1 MSSFLPPSFNTAIFN
16 SNAFAGG
23 SYITKAQ
30 ADLLY
35 LNLAS
40 GQNLYMLDVVPGI
53 TQNSRALVYNSSGF
67 INDLKVQAT
76 TGDLITLSASSIT
89 GRSSILHTVPNNS
102 LESGIRGSNE
112 GIFPNTFYRY
122 SNGQFRF
129 LQELSTGNA
138 TNYGSMSIIRDAGNQ
153 LSIASTDNVERAN
166 VLMTTLNNTL
176 EIGVRN
182 NTGSHPNSFYRHMNG
197 NYRYV
202 QNING
207 DATNF
212 GRFTVNTSGSHLSL
226 VNGSNTGFLEVSSS
240 GILRIVDG
248 LSMNL
253 ESTGLRIDSL
263 GNTSAARSR
272 LDLGSS
278 ISDRT
283 LSIFNNGTAFYGLSA
298 NNNALQYQSNVNHLW
313 TSGCTDASP
322 LGTTIMSMNNTGSL
336 TCYDNT
342 IMKKGF
348 FIERQVFSSSG
359 RSGKGISAFYANS
372 DPVAKV
378 FAYDY
383 SASTFNGLQLGN
395 CLLVNGNGG
404 GTVTIDNA
412 VSASGSYPLTVSS
425 WWPTSFGG
433 SYGYLGPSGSGTGV
447 GTGAADVS
455 IYSNKRVWAQEF
467 NAFSDGR
474 LKENIKDLSEDDSI
488 DFVRNVK
495 PVSFTWKADKD
506 KKRSIGYIAQ
516 SILKHGKFDELVSL
530 GPDANLEEE
539 IEIIDGNKFVS
550 PEGHRFNVSYQSA
563 VPILHSALASLFD
576 YVEELTTDIEDL
588 KKMLGK
594 KISRGEAR
602 G

>member
-1 MSSFLPPSFNTAIFN
+1 MTSYDPPSLVSSIFN
-16 SNAFAGG
+16 DNNFTNLSGTLNIATADRRYLRLTGG
-23 SYITKAQ
+23 NVVGNCTFKNISMNSLTTSS
-30 ADLLY
+30 
-35 LNLAS
+35 AS
-40 GQNLYMLDVVPGI
+40 VFNDVL
-53 TQNSRALVYNSSGF
+53 T
-67 INDLKVQAT
+67 INKT
-76 TGDLITLSASSIT
+76 TGDILTINSTDSNGRTTIKLSA
-89 GRSSILHTVPNNS
+89 N
-102 LESGIRGSNE
+102 GIDCEVGLRANGASTA
-112 GIFPNTFYRY
+112 PSHYYRY
-122 SNGQFRF
+122 GSGGYRF
-129 LQELSTGNA
+129 VQSMLTGDSI
-138 TNYGSMSIIRDAGNQ
+138 NYGR
-153 LSIASTDNVERAN
+153 
-166 VLMTTLNNTL
+166 NT
-176 EIGVRN
+176 I
-182 NTGSHPNSFYRHMNG
+182 
-197 NYRYV
+197 
-202 QNING
+202 
-207 DATNF
+207 
-212 GRFTVNTSGSHLSL
+212 NTSGSHLSL

-313 TSGCTDASP
+313 TSGCTDGSP

-412 VSASGSYPLTVSS
+412 VSASGTYPLTVSS
-425 WWPTSFGG
+425 WWSTSFAG
-433 SYGYLGPSGSGTGV
+433 SYGYLGPSGSGTNV

-495 PVSFTWKADKD
+495 AVEFSWKADKD

-530 GPDANLEEE
+530 GPDQNLKEEVE
-539 IEIIDGNKFVS
+539 IVDGKRFVS
-550 PEGHRFNVSYQSA
+550 PEGYRFNVSYQSA
-563 VPILHSALASLFD
+563 VPILHSALASAYDL
-576 YVEELTTDIEDL
+576 IEDL
-588 KKMLGK
+588 QDRL
-594 KISRGEAR
+594 SALEAR
-602 G
+602 EQDPTKKQKKEV